1 MENKKLTI
9 DDLLNS
15 LKSPDKPK
23 PDGKLPNTK
32 ETWERI
38 GNKDSF
44 TELGIKASELESFL
58 SGWVKANPYMN
69 I

>member
-9 DDLLNS
+9 EDLLNS
-15 LKSPDKPK
+15 LVNPSEDKT
-23 PDGKLPNTK
+23 KLENTK
-32 ETWERI
+32 ETWKRI

-44 TELGIKASELESFL
+44 SELGLSGSDLESFL
-58 SGWVKANPYMN
+58 SDWISENPYNN

>member
-9 DDLLNS
+9 EDLLNS
-15 LKSPDKPK
+15 LVNPSEDKT
-23 PDGKLPNTK
+23 KLENTK

-38 GNKDSF
+38 GNKDRFS
-44 TELGIKASELESFL
+44 ELGLSGSDLESFL
-58 SGWVKANPYMN
+58 SDWISENPYNN